1 MNYLLIDIGNSET
14 KLYFYKKRIERKI
27 FIKSKI
33 ISEKVLRNKLSFTSK
48 KKNRVDK
55 VILSSVVPNLTKKI
69 KKFFKSRN
77 NLKVN
82 EIKDFNLKKYLK
94 IKLNKK
100 YVGSDRIANAIG
112 VDKYKNYIVIDFGTA
127 TTFDIII
134 KNQYYG
140 GLISP
145 GVKLSLETLFTR
157 ASLINP
163 IKLKKIRV
171 VVGKNTKEA
180 VRSGF
185 FWGYIGLINNII
197 KLILKNKRKKFDI
210 ILTGGLAHLF
220 KDSLDYQVKINK
232 DLTMMGL
239 LKIAKEEYE

>member
-1 MNYLLIDIGNSET
+1 M
-14 KLYFYKKRIERKI
+14 
-27 FIKSKI
+27 
-33 ISEKVLRNKLSFTSK
+33 
-48 KKNRVDK
+48 
-55 VILSSVVPNLTKKI
+55 
-69 KKFFKSRN
+69 
-77 NLKVN
+77 
-82 EIKDFNLKKYLK
+82 
-94 IKLNKK
+94 NKK

-145 GVKLSLETLFTR
+145 GVKLSLETLFTK

>member
-1 MNYLLIDIGNSET
+1 MFKSDK
-14 KLYFYKKRIERKI
+14 KL
-27 FIKSKI
+27 
-33 ISEKVLRNKLSFTSK
+33 
-48 KKNRVDK
+48 
-55 VILSSVVPNLTKKI
+55 
-69 KKFFKSRN
+69 KFFINRN

-82 EIKDFNLKKYLK
+82 ELKKFNLKKYIK

-127 TTFDIII
+127 TTFDVII

-140 GLISP
+140 GIISP
-145 GVKLSLETLFTR
+145 GQLSLETLFTK
-157 ASLINP
+157 ASLIDP
-163 IKLKKIRV
+163 IKLKNRSR
-171 VVGKNTKEA
+171 VGKNTKEA

-197 KLILKNKRKKFDI
+197 ELILKKRKKFDI

-220 KDSLDYQVKINK
+220 KNSLNYKVKINK
-232 DLTMMGL
+232 D
-239 LKIAKEEYE
+239 

>member
-1 MNYLLIDIGNSET
+1 MNYLLIDVGNTET
-14 KLYFYKKRIERKI
+14 KLYFYKKRINKKI
-27 FIKSKI
+27 FVKSKL
-33 ISEKVLRNKLSFTSK
+33 ISEKILRNKLSFVLK
-48 KKNRVDK
+48 KKNKVDK
-55 VILSSVVPNLTKKI
+55 VILSSVVPKLTKKI
-69 KKFFKSRN
+69 KKFFRN
-77 NLKVN
+77 RYNLKVN
-82 EIKDFNLKKYLK
+82 ELKDFNLKKYLK

-127 TTFDIII
+127 TTFDVII

-145 GVKLSLETLFTR
+145 GVKLSLESLFTK

-163 IKLKKIRV
+163 IKLKKIKA

>member
-55 VILSSVVPNLTKKI
+55 VVLSSVVPNLTKKI
-69 KKFFKSRN
+69 KKFFKIRD

-127 TTFDIII
+127 TTFDVII

-140 GLISP
+140 GIISP
-145 GVKLSLETLFTR
+145 GVQLSLETLFTK
-157 ASLINP
+157 ASLIDP
-163 IKLKKIRV
+163 IKLKKIKV
-171 VVGKNTKEA
+171 IVGKNTKEA

-197 KLILKNKRKKFDI
+197 ELILKKKRKKFDI

-220 KDSLDYQVKINK
+220 KNSLNYKVKINK

-239 LKIAKEEYE
+239 LKIAKKEYE

>member
-1 MNYLLIDIGNSET
+1 MKIDHIALQVENPKEAGADRLVNS
-14 KLYFYKKRIERKI
+14 YAA
-27 FIKSKI
+27 
-33 ISEKVLRNKLSFTSK
+33 
-48 KKNRVDK
+48 D
-55 VILSSVVPNLTKKI
+55 
-69 KKFFKSRN
+69 
-77 NLKVN
+77 
-82 EIKDFNLKKYLK
+82 
-94 IKLNKK
+94 KLNI
-100 YVGSDRIANAIG
+100 SPAI
-112 VDKYKNYIVIDFGTA
+112 IIDFGTA

>member
-55 VILSSVVPNLTKKI
+55 VVLSSVVPNLTKKI
-69 KKFFKSRN
+69 KKFFKIRD

-220 KDSLDYQVKINK
+220 KNSLDYQVKINK

>member
-55 VILSSVVPNLTKKI
+55 VVLSSVVPNLTKKI
-69 KKFFKSRN
+69 KKFFKIRD

-145 GVKLSLETLFTR
+145 GVKLSLETLFTK

>member
-1 MNYLLIDIGNSET
+1 MNYLLIDVGNTET
-14 KLYFYKKRIERKI
+14 KLFFYKKKLTKKI
-27 FIKSKI
+27 FIKSII
-33 ISEKVLRNKLSFTSK
+33 ISEKTLKNKLRFIFK
-48 KKNRVDK
+48 KKNK
-55 VILSSVVPNLTKKI
+55 VNKIILSSVVPNLTKKI
-69 KKFFKSRN
+69 KKFFINRN

-82 EIKDFNLKKYLK
+82 ELKDFNLKKYLK

-127 TTFDIII
+127 TTFDVII

-145 GVKLSLETLFTR
+145 GVKLSLETLFTK

-163 IKLKKIRV
+163 IKLKKIKV
-171 VVGKNTKEA
+171 IVGKNTKEA

-197 KLILKNKRKKFDI
+197 ELILKKKRKKFDI

-220 KDSLDYQVKINK
+220 KNSLNYKVKINK

-239 LKIAKEEYE
+239 LKVAKKEYE

>member
-14 KLYFYKKRIERKI
+14 KLYFYKQRIERKI

-82 EIKDFNLKKYLK
+82 EIKDFNLKKHLK

-220 KDSLDYQVKINK
+220 KNSLDYQVKINK

>member
-48 KKNRVDK
+48 KKNRVDE
-55 VILSSVVPNLTKKI
+55 VVLSSVVPNLTKKI
-69 KKFFKSRN
+69 KKFFKIRD

-134 KNQYYG
+134 KNKYYG

>member
-1 MNYLLIDIGNSET
+1 M
-14 KLYFYKKRIERKI
+14 
-27 FIKSKI
+27 
-33 ISEKVLRNKLSFTSK
+33 
-48 KKNRVDK
+48 
-55 VILSSVVPNLTKKI
+55 
-69 KKFFKSRN
+69 
-77 NLKVN
+77 
-82 EIKDFNLKKYLK
+82 
-94 IKLNKK
+94 
-100 YVGSDRIANAIG
+100 
-112 VDKYKNYIVIDFGTA
+112 IDFGTA
-127 TTFDIII
+127 TTFDVII

-145 GVKLSLETLFTR
+145 GVKLSLETLFKK

-163 IKLKKIRV
+163 IKLKKIKV

-220 KDSLDYQVKINK
+220 KNSLDHQVKINK

>member
-82 EIKDFNLKKYLK
+82 EIKDFNLKKHLK

-220 KDSLDYQVKINK
+220 KNSLDYQVKINK

>member
-82 EIKDFNLKKYLK
+82 EIKDFNLKKHLK

-145 GVKLSLETLFTR
+145 GVKLSLETLFTK

>member
-33 ISEKVLRNKLSFTSK
+33 ISEKVLRNKLSFISK

-82 EIKDFNLKKYLK
+82 EIKDFNLKKHLK

>member
-1 MNYLLIDIGNSET
+1 ML
-14 KLYFYKKRIERKI
+14 
-27 FIKSKI
+27 
-33 ISEKVLRNKLSFTSK
+33 K
-48 KKNRVDK
+48 KKNEVDK
-55 VILSSVVPNLTKKI
+55 VILSSVVPKLTKKI
-69 KKFFKSRN
+69 KKFFRSRN

-127 TTFDIII
+127 TTFDVII

-145 GVKLSLETLFTR
+145 GVKLSLETLFKK

-163 IKLKKIRV
+163 IKLKKIKV
-171 VVGKNTKEA
+171 VVGKSTKEA

-220 KDSLDYQVKINK
+220 KNSLDHQVKINK

>member
-1 MNYLLIDIGNSET
+1 MNYLLIDVGNTET
-14 KLYFYKKRIERKI
+14 KLFFYKKKLTKKI
-27 FIKSKI
+27 FIKSI
-33 ISEKVLRNKLSFTSK
+33 LISEKTLKNKLRFIFK
-48 KKNRVDK
+48 KKNQVNK
-55 VILSSVVPNLTKKI
+55 IILSSVVPNLTKKI
-69 KKFFKSRN
+69 KKFFINRN

-82 EIKDFNLKKYLK
+82 ELKDFNLKKYIK

-127 TTFDIII
+127 TTFDVII

-140 GLISP
+140 GIISP
-145 GVKLSLETLFTR
+145 GVQLSLETLFTK
-157 ASLINP
+157 ASLIDP
-163 IKLKKIRV
+163 IKLKKIKV
-171 VVGKNTKEA
+171 IVGKNTKEA

-197 KLILKNKRKKFDI
+197 ELILKKKRKKFDI

-220 KDSLDYQVKINK
+220 KNSLNYKVKINK

-239 LKIAKEEYE
+239 LKVAKKEYE

>member
-55 VILSSVVPNLTKKI
+55 VVLSSVVPNLTKKI
-69 KKFFKSRN
+69 KKFFKIRD

>member
-55 VILSSVVPNLTKKI
+55 VVLSSVVPNLTKKI
-69 KKFFKSRN
+69 KKFFKIRD

-82 EIKDFNLKKYLK
+82 EIKDFNLKKHLK

>member
-1 MNYLLIDIGNSET
+1 MKYLLIDVGNTET
-14 KLYFYKKRIERKI
+14 KLYFYKKKIVRKI
-27 FIKSKI
+27 FIKSNL
-33 ISEKVLRNKLSFTSK
+33 ISEKILKNKLKFIFQ
-48 KKNRVDK
+48 KKNKVDK

-69 KKFFKSRN
+69 KKFFKN
-77 NLKVN
+77 KNHLKVKEFKN
-82 EIKDFNLKKYLK
+82 FNLKKYIK
-94 IKLNKK
+94 INLNKK

-127 TTFDIII
+127 TTFDVII

-145 GVKLSLETLFTR
+145 GVKLSLETLFTK

-197 KLILKNKRKKFDI
+197 KLILKKNRKKFDI

-220 KDSLDYQVKINK
+220 KNSLDYKVKINK
-232 DLTMMGL
+232 DLTIMGL
-239 LKIAKEEYE
+239 LKVAKEEYE

>member
-55 VILSSVVPNLTKKI
+55 VVLSSVVPNLTKKI
-69 KKFFKSRN
+69 KKFFKIRDN
-77 NLKVN
+77 IKVN
-82 EIKDFNLKKYLK
+82 EIKYFNLKKYLK

>member
-1 MNYLLIDIGNSET
+1 MNYLLIDIGNTET
-14 KLYFYKKRIERKI
+14 KLYFYKKRIVRKI
-27 FIKSKI
+27 SIKSNI
-33 ISEKVLRNKLSFTSK
+33 ISEKILKNKLRFTFN
-48 KKNRVDK
+48 KKNKVDK

-69 KKFFKSRN
+69 KKFFRKVN
-77 NLKVN
+77 HLKVN
-82 EIKDFNLKKYLK
+82 EIKNFNLKKYIK
-94 IKLNKK
+94 INLNKK

-112 VDKYKNYIVIDFGTA
+112 VDKNKNYIVIDFGTA
-127 TTFDIII
+127 TTFDVII

-145 GVKLSLETLFTR
+145 GVKLSLETLFTK

-197 KLILKNKRKKFDI
+197 KLILKKNRKKFDI

-220 KDSLDYQVKINK
+220 KNSLDYKVKINK
-232 DLTMMGL
+232 DLTIMGL
-239 LKIAKEEYE
+239 LKVAKEEYE